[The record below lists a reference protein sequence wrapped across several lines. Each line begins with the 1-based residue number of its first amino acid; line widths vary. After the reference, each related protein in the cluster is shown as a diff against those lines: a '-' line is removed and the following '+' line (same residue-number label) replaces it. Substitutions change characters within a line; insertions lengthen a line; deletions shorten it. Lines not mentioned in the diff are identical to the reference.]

1 MNSVDIIKS
10 KIKEIYRNYGL
21 DYEDMSEDEVS
32 RLVEYYARKKDKLN
46 RDLSHSRDKAVDS
59 EEQN

>member
-1 MNSVDIIKS
+1 MNSIDIIKS
-10 KIKEIYRNYGL
+10 KIKEMYRNYGL
-21 DYEDMSEDEVS
+21 DYEDMSEDEVA
-32 RLVEYYARKKDKLN
+32 RLVEYYARKKDKLS

>member
-1 MNSVDIIKS
+1 MTNVDIIKA

-21 DYEDMSEDEVS
+21 DYEDMSEDEVA
-32 RLVEYYARKKDKLN
+32 RLVEYYMRRKGKLN
-46 RDLSHSRDKAVDS
+46 GDLSNSRDKAVDS

>member
-1 MNSVDIIKS
+1 
-10 KIKEIYRNYGL
+10 
-21 DYEDMSEDEVS
+21 MSEDEVS

>member
-1 MNSVDIIKS
+1 MTNVEAIKA

-21 DYEDMSEDEVS
+21 DYEDMSEDEVD
-32 RLVEYYARKKDKLN
+32 RLVEYYMRRKGKLN
-46 RDLSHSRDKAVDS
+46 GDLSHSRDKAVDS